1 MLTLILS
8 TSLFTYDIFPP
19 GDPKLTQ
26 SPQPEKELIIYGK
39 YLLAVQSILL
49 KSDTQQ
55 IIYSFLIN

>member
-26 SPQPEKELIIYGK
+26 SLQPEELVIYREHTCS
-39 YLLAVQSILL
+39 LSNP
-49 KSDTQQ
+49 
-55 IIYSFLIN
+55 FF

>member
-26 SPQPEKELIIYGK
+26 SPQPEKELIIYWENTCS
-39 YLLAVQSILL
+39 LSNP
-49 KSDTQQ
+49 
-55 IIYSFLIN
+55 FC

>member
-26 SPQPEKELIIYGK
+26 SPQPEKELIIYQENTCS
-39 YLLAVQSILL
+39 LSNP
-49 KSDTQQ
+49 
-55 IIYSFLIN
+55 FC